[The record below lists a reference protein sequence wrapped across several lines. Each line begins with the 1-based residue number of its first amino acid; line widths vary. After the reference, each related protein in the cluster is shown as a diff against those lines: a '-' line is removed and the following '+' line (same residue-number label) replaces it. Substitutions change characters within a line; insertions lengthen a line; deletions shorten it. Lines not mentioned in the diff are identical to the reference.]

1 MTPDSPLFADPVIIH
16 TDGSCLGNPG
26 PGGWAAKLAC
36 RGKMKILSGGFAHT
50 TNNRMEVYSAL
61 MALQALTKAS
71 KVALYTDSRYLRD
84 AVEKGWLW
92 GWRKKNWKKADGK
105 PVLNQ
110 DLWERLVPLLG
121 KHKVTIHWVEG
132 HSGHADNEEVDTLAR
147 EAAMQGNLPADDGFR
162 AG

>member
-1 MTPDSPLFADPVIIH
+1 MKPDSPLFADPVTIH

-36 RGKMKILSGGFAHT
+36 RDKKKILSGGFAHT
-50 TNNRMEVYSAL
+50 TNNRMEIYSAL

-71 KVALYTDSRYLRD
+71 EVALYTDSRYLRD

-121 KHKVTIHWVEG
+121 RHKVTIHWVEG
-132 HSGHADNEEVDTLAR
+132 HSGQVDNEEVDSLAR
-147 EAAMQGNLPADDGFR
+147 EAAMQGNLPIDDGFR
-162 AG
+162 KS